1 MESPGAPSPAPS
13 PGDTARAASARDA
26 PAAASAPKATT
37 AAAKEA
43 ARAAVEEARVVIV
56 GGGFAG
62 LYTALA
68 LAEHTPRPKL
78 LLIDPQERFL
88 FLPLLYELLSGE
100 LRRWEIAPRFDA
112 LLAGRGVAWL
122 QDRVEAV
129 DLTARRLRTRGGRS
143 LPFDRLVLATGAG
156 PDSFGVSGVEEHA
169 LGFRNLDD
177 VQRLQDRLAQ
187 LARSRRPLQR
197 LAVVGA
203 GPTGVELA
211 CKLADLCAGSAV
223 VELIEQG
230 EIPLPQSPSFNREQA
245 LLSLQRRDVRLR
257 TLTQVKEVG
266 SDRLVLRRL
275 SDGLEEVLA
284 VQGVL
289 WTAGQRCRPP
299 SLSPAAPADGRGRLA
314 TTATLQLEGHEAV
327 FVAGDLAAVAAPEA
341 AEGAA
346 AGAEVGAAAGAVL
359 PGTAQ
364 VAFQQAP
371 VLATNLIRSLR
382 GEPLQPFRWSNL
394 GEMLSLGRG
403 EAALTGSGLT
413 LAGPAAFQI
422 RRLAYLTR
430 LPGLPHQLRV
440 AAGWL
445 ADWSA

>member
-1 MESPGAPSPAPS
+1 
-13 PGDTARAASARDA
+13 
-26 PAAASAPKATT
+26 
-37 AAAKEA
+37 
-43 ARAAVEEARVVIV
+43 VVIV

-68 LAEHTPRPKL
+68 LAEQTPRPKV

-100 LRRWEIAPRFDA
+100 LRGWEIAPRFDA
-112 LLAGRGVAWL
+112 LLSGRGVAWL
-122 QDRVEAV
+122 HDRVESV
-129 DLTARRLRTRGGRS
+129 DLEARCLHTHAGRS
-143 LPFDRLVLATGAG
+143 LPYDRLVLATGAG
-156 PDSFGVSGVEEHA
+156 PDSFGVSGVEQHA
-169 LGFRNLDD
+169 LAFRSLSD
-177 VQRLQDRLAQ
+177 VRRLQDRLAR
-187 LARSRRPLQR
+187 LARERRPLQR
-197 LAVVGA
+197 LAVIGA

-211 CKLADLCAGSAV
+211 CKLADLSAGSAV

-230 EIPLPQSPSFNREQA
+230 ETPLPHSPSFNREQA

-257 TLTQVKEVG
+257 TLTQVQEVG

-275 SDGLEEVLA
+275 PDGAEEVLA
-284 VQGVL
+284 VQGVV

-299 SLSPAAPADGRGRLA
+299 LLHPAPAADGRGRLP
-314 TTATLQLEGHEAV
+314 TTADLRLEGHDDV
-327 FVAGDLAAVAAPEA
+327 FVVGDLAAVAHADGA
-341 AEGAA
+341 SEGSS
-346 AGAEVGAAAGAVL
+346 ENAVHPSL
-359 PGTAQ
+359 PATAQ

-371 VLATNLIRSLR
+371 VLAANLIRSLR
-382 GEPLQPFRWSNL
+382 GEPLQPFHWNDL

-413 LAGPAAFQI
+413 LAGPAAYQI